1 MATRDW
7 FWILLLGGIWGFSFI
22 FNAILIRELGPL
34 WVSALRVCIGAL
46 GCWVALFV
54 LRKPIPR
61 DPVLWLKLG
70 ALGWLAYSIPFALYP
85 LAQGSLASGVA
96 AIINALTPIM
106 TVIISLFFR
115 EGERASVLKFVGVVC
130 GFAGAAILASPAL
143 SSGGTSQLWAI
154 AACLGATVCYA
165 FSLNITRSFK
175 SVEPTAF
182 AVMALSGAGVSSAI
196 VAFTVEGTPI
206 ITLPETWL
214 AALGIGLLATTFTFI
229 IMYRIL
235 PRIGATNFST
245 VTFIAPISAIIFGF
259 VLLGEIILPTHLI
272 GMLAIFIGL
281 LMIDGRLPR
290 WLGMRSRAAN

>member
-7 FWILLLGGIWGFSFI
+7 FWIFLLGGIWGFSFI

-54 LRKPIPR
+54 MRKPLPR

-115 EGERASVLKFVGVVC
+115 EGERASMLKFVGVVC
-130 GFAGAAILASPAL
+130 GFTGVAILASPAL
-143 SSGGTSQLWAI
+143 AEGGTSQLWAI
-154 AACLGATVCYA
+154 MACLGATICYA
-165 FSLNITRSFK
+165 LSLNITRSFK
-175 SVEPTAF
+175 GVEPTAF
-182 AVMALSGAGVSSAI
+182 AVMAMSGAGLSSAL
-196 VAFTVEGTPI
+196 VALFYEGAPV

-214 AALGIGLLATTFTFI
+214 AAMGIGLVATTFTFI

-235 PRIGATNFST
+235 PRVGATNFST
-245 VTFIAPISAIIFGF
+245 VTFLAPVSAIIFGF
-259 VLLGEIILPTHLI
+259 LLLGEIILPTHLL

-290 WLGMRSRAAN
+290 WLGMRSRAAS

>member
-54 LRKPIPR
+54 MRKPLPR
-61 DPVLWLKLG
+61 DPILWIRLG

-96 AIINALTPIM
+96 AIINALTPN
-106 TVIISLFFR
+106 
-115 EGERASVLKFVGVVC
+115 
-130 GFAGAAILASPAL
+130 
-143 SSGGTSQLWAI
+143 SQLWAI
-154 AACLGATVCYA
+154 GACLGATVCYA
-165 FSLNITRSFK
+165 LSLNITRSFK

-182 AVMALSGAGVSSAI
+182 AVVAMSGAGLSSAI
-196 VAFTVEGTPI
+196 LAFSFEGAPV

-214 AALGIGLLATTFTFI
+214 AALGIGLVATTFTFI

-235 PRIGATNFST
+235 PRVGATNFST
-245 VTFIAPISAIIFGF
+245 VTFIAPVSAIIFGF
-259 VLLGEIILPTHLI
+259 LLLGEIIQPIHLI
-272 GMLAIFIGL
+272 GMVAIFIGL

-290 WLGMRSRAAN
+290 WIGMRSRAAH

>member
-7 FWILLLGGIWGFSFI
+7 FWIFLLGGIWGFSFI

-54 LRKPIPR
+54 MRKPIPR

-115 EGERASVLKFVGVVC
+115 DGERASVLKFVGVVC
-130 GFAGAAILASPAL
+130 GFTGVAILASPAL
-143 SSGGTSQLWAI
+143 GSGGNSQLWAI

-165 FSLNITRSFK
+165 LSLNITRSFK

-182 AVMALSGAGVSSAI
+182 AVMALSGAGLSSAV
-196 VAFTVEGTPI
+196 VAFAIEGAPV

-214 AALGIGLLATTFTFI
+214 AALGIGLVATTFTFI

-245 VTFIAPISAIIFGF
+245 VTFIAPVSAIIFGF

-290 WLGMRSRAAN
+290 LLGMRSRAAN